1 MNIIN
6 PLSEQQKQL
15 LTDFLESDS
24 VSNGCLDYNAMHG
37 LLTGVAA
44 GPESLN
50 EKDWMSFLFDS
61 QPQYQSA
68 AQQDEIETII
78 NQLASFIQR
87 NLYLNDDIA
96 IPIPLSAAKSG
107 DTNPLTD
114 WCFGFLEAVNLDEDS
129 WFGDLSISDSIAELI
144 LPMGILSNQM
154 LEPEL
159 DHLTSNNSI
168 RQQMAGNIVEN
179 VQNLYLLYRE

>member
-15 LTDFLESDS
+15 LADFLESDS

-68 AQQDEIETII
+68 EQQDEIETII
-78 NQLASFIQR
+78 YQLASFIQR

-96 IPIPLSAAKSG
+96 IPIPL
-107 DTNPLTD
+107 
-114 WCFGFLEAVNLDEDS
+114 
-129 WFGDLSISDSIAELI
+129 
-144 LPMGILSNQM
+144 
-154 LEPEL
+154 
-159 DHLTSNNSI
+159 
-168 RQQMAGNIVEN
+168 
-179 VQNLYLLYRE
+179 

>member
-6 PLSEQQKQL
+6 PLSENQIKL

-24 VSNGCLDYNAMHG
+24 VSNGCLDYNAVHG

-61 QPQYQSA
+61 KPQYQSA
-68 AQQDEIETII
+68 EQQEEIEAII

-96 IPIPLSAAKSG
+96 LPIPLSAAKSG
-107 DTNPLTD
+107 HTNSLTD
-114 WCFGFLEAVNLDEDS
+114 WCYGFLEAVNLDEDS
-129 WFGDLSISDSIAELI
+129 WFSDNSISDSIAELI

-154 LEPEL
+154 LEPEIE
-159 DHLTSNNSI
+159 HLTTNNNI
-168 RQQMAGNIVEN
+168 RQQMAGNIIEN